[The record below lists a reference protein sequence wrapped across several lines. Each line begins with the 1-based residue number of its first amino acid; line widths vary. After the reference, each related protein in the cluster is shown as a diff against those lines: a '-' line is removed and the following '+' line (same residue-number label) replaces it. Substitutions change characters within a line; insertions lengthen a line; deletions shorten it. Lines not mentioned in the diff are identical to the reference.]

1 MKRKV
6 RPRSLQ
12 KQTEIRA
19 VQRGPIP
26 HLVHAHYF
34 KLRDFQTQKFKDF
47 RDSKEP
53 WLYTWP
59 THVKFL
65 KKEEDSYIKRGSIAL
80 GVFCKTKT
88 VSTHARKIYV
98 DHITSHAYAN
108 SFKFKKKCNATDFN
122 QCNHSEKIHLVH

>member
-1 MKRKV
+1 MHTT
-6 RPRSLQ
+6 SNW
-12 KQTEIRA
+12 EI
-19 VQRGPIP
+19 
-26 HLVHAHYF
+26 F
-34 KLRDFQTQKFKDF
+34 KHRNSKTLDYG
-47 RDSKEP
+47 DSKEP

-88 VSTHARKIYV
+88 VLTHARKIYV

-108 SFKFKKKCNATDFN
+108 SYKLKKNVMPQTSTNASI
-122 QCNHSEKIHLVH
+122 QRKSI